1 MSSLSQAA
9 NPGTAQAAG
18 GEPAQKQPRSPEQ
31 NASRRAA
38 DRGARETVTTAGREL
53 AQAFWTFRKEFLW
66 VGFYSFIANLLM
78 LTPTL
83 YMMQIFDRIFLSR
96 SEWSLISLTA
106 IATVFL
112 AAMAFAEWVRGRLL
126 VRAGVRF
133 DLFLNTRVFGA
144 SFEANLNQARHKPFQ
159 AFQDLLQI
167 RQFITGNGIF
177 AFFDLPWTVLYLLIL
192 FVMHPVLGWSALGFV
207 VLHGL
212 LAVAGQYLTS
222 ARHER
227 ATATAQQTNAH
238 LAMRLRNAET
248 VQAMGMLGDMRRQW
262 LGLYRQQVADQ
273 QAAQAG
279 ALNLQAVLKFV
290 QYTQQSVV
298 LAIGAWLVVK
308 GEITAGA
315 MIASNALMSN
325 ALRPITTLVSTWR
338 PFVDARK
345 AWHRL
350 GGLLEEH
357 PERPPGL
364 KPEDVKGQVEL
375 EALVATTAGREAPI
389 LKGLNARFEAG
400 EVVAIVGP
408 SGAGK
413 STLARC
419 IVGIWPQTEGRVL
432 LDGHP
437 VQHWVRESLGPRI
450 GYLPQDIEL
459 FDGTIAENIA
469 RFGKVDPERVVKA
482 ARQTGIHEM
491 ILRLPQGYD
500 TPIGVAGN
508 HLSGGQRQRV
518 GLARAIYADP
528 ALVVLDE
535 PNANL
540 DEIGIEALIATIR
553 ALKETGCTVFL
564 IVHQV
569 NLLAVAD
576 RVLVLADGRITH
588 LGPLAQTRTATT

>member
-1 MSSLSQAA
+1 MSAIPQPDQTVGGAS
-9 NPGTAQAAG
+9 AG
-18 GEPAQKQPRSPEQ
+18 PARTGLGERARAG
-31 NASRRAA
+31 AS
-38 DRGARETVTTAGREL
+38 EL
-53 AQAFWTFRKEFLW
+53 ARAIWTFRKEFLW
-66 VGFYSFIANLLM
+66 VGFYSFIANMLM

-83 YMMQIFDRIFLSR
+83 YMMQIFDRIFISR
-96 SEWSLISLTA
+96 SEWSLISLTVIA
-106 IATVFL
+106 IIFL
-112 AAMAFAEWVRGRLL
+112 AAMSFAEWVRSRLL

-133 DLFLNTRVFGA
+133 DVFLNTRVFGA
-144 SFEANLNQARHKPFQ
+144 SFEANLNQARSKPFQ
-159 AFQDLLQI
+159 AFFDLLQI
-167 RQFITGNGIF
+167 RQFMTGNGVF
-177 AFFDLPWTVLYLLIL
+177 AFFDLPWTVLYLLVL
-192 FVMHPVLGWSALGFV
+192 FVMHPVLGWSALAFV
-207 VLHGL
+207 VLHAF
-212 LAVAGQYLTS
+212 LAVGGQWLTS
-222 ARHER
+222 TRHER
-227 ATATAQQTNAH
+227 AAATAQQTNAH

-248 VQAMGMLGDMRRQW
+248 VQAMGMLGDMRRHW
-262 LGLYRQQVADQ
+262 LGLYRQQVSDQ
-273 QAAQAG
+273 QSAQSS

-308 GEITAGA
+308 GEMTAGA

-325 ALRPITTLVSTWR
+325 ALRPISTLVSTWR
-338 PFVDARK
+338 PFVEARK

-364 KPEDVKGQVEL
+364 SPEDVRGQVAL
-375 EALVATTAGREAPI
+375 EGLVATTQGRDTPI
-389 LKGLNARFEAG
+389 LKGLDARFEAG

-437 VQHWVRESLGPRI
+437 VQHWVREALGPRI

-469 RFGKVDPERVVKA
+469 RFGKVDSEMVVKA
-482 ARQTGIHEM
+482 ATRTGIHEM

-500 TPIGVAGN
+500 TPIGIAGS

-518 GLARAIYADP
+518 GLARAIYGDP
-528 ALVVLDE
+528 SLVVLDE

-540 DEIGIEALIATIR
+540 DELGVEALIATIR
-553 ALKETGCTVFL
+553 ALKQSGCTVFL

-588 LGPLAQTRTATT
+588 LGPLAQTRTATA